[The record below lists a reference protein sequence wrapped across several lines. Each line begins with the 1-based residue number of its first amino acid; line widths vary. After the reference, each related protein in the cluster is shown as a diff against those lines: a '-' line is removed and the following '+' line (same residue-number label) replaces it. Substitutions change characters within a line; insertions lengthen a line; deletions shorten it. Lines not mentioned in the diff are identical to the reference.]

1 MRLRPEKIQ
10 DLAAQVT
17 ELLRRSSQVELL
29 ASESAIRVAIGSA
42 IRDDLE
48 EEDEIDREVEELLNR
63 HAREIENEDMDLGE
77 LRMKFKRQIAR
88 KRGFII

>member
-1 MRLRPEKIQ
+1 MRMRPEKIQ

-17 ELLRRSSQVELL
+17 EMLRRNPKVELL

-63 HAREIENEDMDLGE
+63 HAREIENEDMDLSE
-77 LRMKFKRQIAR
+77 LRLKFKRQIAR

>member
-1 MRLRPEKIQ
+1 MRMRPEKIQ

-17 ELLRRSSQVELL
+17 EMLRRNPKVELL

-48 EEDEIDREVEELLNR
+48 EEDEIDREVEDLLNR
-63 HAREIENEDMDLGE
+63 HAREIENEDMDLSE
-77 LRMKFKRQIAR
+77 LRLKFKRQIAR